1 MIVSLFRSLQMK
13 FVRRARSPLSRGL
26 APELRR
32 RVRRVRRAARVDY
45 GLVASASASAAAA
58 AIM

>member
-32 RVRRVRRAARVDY
+32 RVRRAARVDY